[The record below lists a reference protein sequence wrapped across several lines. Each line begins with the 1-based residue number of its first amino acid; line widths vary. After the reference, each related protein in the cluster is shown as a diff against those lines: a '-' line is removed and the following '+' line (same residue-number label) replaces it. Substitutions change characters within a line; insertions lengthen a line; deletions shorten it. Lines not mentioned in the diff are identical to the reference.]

1 MIPYAEPDCKSRIRS
16 AVKRTFDT
24 GGFFVALDAQRRA
37 KSMTWRDVAIE
48 AGVSAST
55 LTRMSQGKRPDV
67 DGLASLLAWSGL
79 TAEDFIREEGERV
92 QPETLARISTYLRA
106 DSKLGPDS
114 ALALERIIEVA
125 YEQMTQAGTN
135 AETRV
140 QERGTRPGARS
151 QGRSGTDTSRPA

>member
-1 MIPYAEPDCKSRIRS
+1 M
-16 AVKRTFDT
+16 KRTFDT
-24 GGFFVALDAQRRA
+24 AGFFVALDAQRRS
-37 KSMTWRDVAIE
+37 KSMTWRGVADG

-106 DSKLGPDS
+106 DSKLGPES

-135 AETRV
+135 A
-140 QERGTRPGARS
+140 
-151 QGRSGTDTSRPA
+151 

>member
-1 MIPYAEPDCKSRIRS
+1 M
-16 AVKRTFDT
+16 KRTFDT
-24 GGFFVALDAQRRA
+24 SGFFAALDAQRRT
-37 KSMTWRDVAIE
+37 KSMTWRGVAIK

-79 TAEDFIREEGERV
+79 IAEDFIREDDVRV

-106 DSKLGPDS
+106 DPKLDGAS
-114 ALALERIIEVA
+114 ARAIERIIEVA
-125 YEQMTQAGTN
+125 YEQMAQARTD

-140 QERGTRPGARS
+140 QDGGARPGSRGSSGPRADTRRS
-151 QGRSGTDTSRPA
+151 S